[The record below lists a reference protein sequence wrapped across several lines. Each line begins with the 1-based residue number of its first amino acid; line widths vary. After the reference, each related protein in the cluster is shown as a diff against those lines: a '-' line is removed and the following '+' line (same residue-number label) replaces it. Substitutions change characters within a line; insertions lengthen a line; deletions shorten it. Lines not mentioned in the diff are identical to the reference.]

1 MIFCK
6 FNKLKRFD
14 MRSLLFFLLI
24 VISQSCIQKTGYEQY
39 FEVQSMRVDFVF
51 YGNADNEEIKP
62 VKISKE
68 PFWGGSKTN
77 LNNMLN
83 YGEYKFEII
92 DLKTKNVIYSQGFCT
107 LFEEWQTTL
116 EADTVYREFHQTVLF
131 PLPKNPVIFKIYS
144 RSWEGNFEE
153 IFEYE
158 IDPNK
163 YSVNTELIQH
173 SFTKILDNG
182 DPAIK
187 VDLVFLAEGYTF
199 NEMDKFESDAQRLID
214 YMFLFEPYSSNK
226 EKFNIWLVKSE
237 SQESG
242 TDIPGHNIYKNTV
255 LNSNF
260 YTFGSERY
268 LTTEDFFSV
277 RDAASVVPYDD
288 ICILV
293 NSEKYGGGGIY
304 NHYCISTVDHVLSNE
319 VFIHELGHSFAGL
332 GDEYYNSSTAYND
345 FFNLEIEPWQPNLTT
360 LVSFDSKWKSLI
372 SADTPIPTPR
382 EKQFQKTIGVYEGGG
397 YVSNGMY
404 SPYMDCRMK
413 TNEAEGFCPVC
424 QEAITKMIL
433 LKSEKE

>member
-1 MIFCK
+1 
-6 FNKLKRFD
+6 
-14 MRSLLFFLLI
+14 MRTLLFFLLI
-24 VISQSCIQKTGYEQY
+24 LISQSCIQKTGYEQY
-39 FEVQSMRVDFVF
+39 FEEQSMRVDFVF
-51 YGNADNEEIKP
+51 YGNADNEEIKLA
-62 VKISKE
+62 KISKE

-83 YGEYKFEII
+83 YGEYKFEIT
-92 DLKTKNVIYSQGFCT
+92 DLKTENIIYSQGFCT

-116 EADTVYREFHQTVLF
+116 EADSVYREFYQTVLF
-131 PLPKNPVIFKIYS
+131 PLPKNPVILKIYS

-158 IDPNK
+158 I
-163 YSVNTELIQH
+163 NTKEYTLDSEIAQ
-173 SFTKILDNG
+173 FPYTKILDNG
-182 DPAIK
+182 DPSTK
-187 VDLVFLAEGYTF
+187 VDLVFLAEGYTLS
-199 NEMDKFESDAQRLID
+199 EMDKFESDAQRLIN

-237 SQESG
+237 SEESE
-242 TDIPGHNIYKNTV
+242 TDIPGHDIYKNTV

-268 LTTEDFFSV
+268 LTTEDFFAV

-304 NHYCISTVDHVLSNE
+304 NHYCISTVDHALSNE

-360 LVSFDSKWKSLI
+360 LVSFDSKWKSLLNT
-372 SADTPIPTPR
+372 DTPIPTPR

-397 YVSNGMY
+397 YVSEGMY

-424 QEAITKMIL
+424 QNAIAKMIL

>member
-1 MIFCK
+1 
-6 FNKLKRFD
+6 

-24 VISQSCIQKTGYEQY
+24 LISQSCIQKTGYEQY
-39 FEVQSMRVDFVF
+39 FKEQSMRLDFIF
-51 YGNADNEEIKP
+51 YGNADNEEIKLA
-62 VKISKE
+62 KISKE

-77 LNNMLN
+77 LTNKLN

-92 DLKTKNVIYSQGFCT
+92 DLKTENVIYSQGFCT

-116 EADTVYREFHQTVLF
+116 EADSAYREFSQTVLF
-131 PLPKNPVIFKIYS
+131 PSPKRPVILKIYS
-144 RSWEGNFEE
+144 RLWEGGFEE

-158 IDPNK
+158 INPKEYTFDSEIVQFP
-163 YSVNTELIQH
+163 YI
-173 SFTKILDNG
+173 KILDNG
-182 DPAIK
+182 DPSTK
-187 VDLVFLAEGYTF
+187 VDLVFLAEGYTLK
-199 NEMDKFESDAQRLID
+199 EMDKFETDALRFID
-214 YMFLFEPYSSNK
+214 YLFSYAPYNINK
-226 EKFNIWLVKSE
+226 EKFNVWLVKSE

-242 TDIPGHNIYKNTV
+242 TDIPGEGIYKNTV

-277 RDAASVVPYDD
+277 RDVASVVPYDD

-293 NSEKYGGGGIY
+293 NSGKYGGGGIY
-304 NHYCISTVDHVLSNE
+304 NHYCISSVDHMLSNE

-360 LVSFDSKWKSLI
+360 LVSFDSKWKSLMN
-372 SADTPIPTPR
+372 ADTPIPTPR
-382 EKQFQKTIGVYEGGG
+382 EEQFQNTIGVYEGGG
-397 YVSNGMY
+397 YVNKGMY

-413 TNEAEGFCPVC
+413 TNKAEGFCPVC
-424 QEAITKMIL
+424 QETIARMISI
-433 LKSEKE
+433 KTE

>member
-1 MIFCK
+1 
-6 FNKLKRFD
+6 

-163 YSVNTELIQH
+163 YSVNTELTQH

-237 SQESG
+237 SEESG

-413 TNEAEGFCPVC
+413 TNEAKGFCPVC
-424 QEAITKMIL
+424 QDAIAKMIL

>member
-1 MIFCK
+1 MK
-6 FNKLKRFD
+6 
-14 MRSLLFFLLI
+14 SLLFFVLL
-24 VISQSCIQKTGYEQY
+24 VISQYCIQETEYERY
-39 FEVQSMRVDFVF
+39 FEEQSMRVDFVF
-51 YGNADNEEIKP
+51 YGNADNEEIKLAN
-62 VKISKE
+62 ISKE

-77 LNNMLN
+77 LSNKLN
-83 YGEYKFEII
+83 YGEYKFEIV
-92 DLKTKNVIYSQGFCT
+92 DLKTENIIYTQGFCT

-116 EADTVYREFHQTVLF
+116 EADSVYREFSQSVLF
-131 PLPKNPVIFKIYS
+131 PLPKSSVILKIYS

-158 IDPNK
+158 INPNEYTPDSK
-163 YSVNTELIQH
+163 IVKFPY
-173 SFTKILDNG
+173 TKILDNG
-182 DPAIK
+182 NPSTK
-187 VDLVFLAEGYTF
+187 VDLVFLAEGYTLD
-199 NEMDKFESDAQRLID
+199 EMDKFESDAQRLID

-237 SQESG
+237 SEESG
-242 TDIPGHNIYKNTV
+242 TDIPGEGIYKNTV

-268 LTTEDFFSV
+268 LTTEDFFAV

-304 NHYCISTVDHVLSNE
+304 NHYCISTVDHILSNK

-360 LVSFDSKWKSLI
+360 LVNFDSKWKYLLN
-372 SADTPIPTPR
+372 ADTPIPTPR
-382 EKQFQKTIGVYEGGG
+382 EEQFQKTIGVYEGGG
-397 YVSNGMY
+397 YVNKGMY

-413 TNEAEGFCPVC
+413 TNKAEGFCPVC
-424 QEAITKMIL
+424 QDAIAKMIDV
-433 LKSEKE
+433 KTE

>member
-1 MIFCK
+1 
-6 FNKLKRFD
+6 
-14 MRSLLFFLLI
+14 MRTLLFFLLI

-39 FEVQSMRVDFVF
+39 FEEQSMRVDFVF
-51 YGNADNEEIKP
+51 YGNANNEEIKP
-62 VKISKE
+62 VKITKE

-77 LNNMLN
+77 LSNMFN

-92 DLKTKNVIYSQGFCT
+92 DLETENIIYSQGFCT

-116 EADTVYREFHQTVLF
+116 EADSVYREFHQTVLF
-131 PLPKNPVIFKIYS
+131 PLPKNPVILKIYS

-158 IDPNK
+158 I
-163 YSVNTELIQH
+163 NTKEYTLDSGIAQ
-173 SFTKILDNG
+173 FPYTKILDNG
-182 DPAIK
+182 DPATK
-187 VDLVFLAEGYTF
+187 VDLVFLAEGYTLD
-199 NEMDKFESDAQRLID
+199 EMDKFESDAQRLIN

-237 SQESG
+237 SEESG
-242 TDIPGHNIYKNTV
+242 TDIPGHDIYKNTV

-268 LTTEDFFSV
+268 LTTEDFFAV

-304 NHYCISTVDHVLSNE
+304 NHYCISTVDHALSNE

-382 EKQFQKTIGVYEGGG
+382 EEQFQKTIGVYEGGG
-397 YVSNGMY
+397 YVSKGMY

-424 QEAITKMIL
+424 QGAITKMIN
-433 LKSEKE
+433 LKSKKE